1 MNLLTPTTIQELHDF
16 LMCLKPEVTLCPG
29 LTTPHIYRGGALLAL
44 VPTFST
50 TVGEL
55 LGQIQTIMTNGV
67 PDLRGRP
74 YRLDECSEVYV
85 AQQHHYGQVLTLGAL
100 LNSVDP
106 WIGIGEGFGR

>member
-29 LTTPHIYRGGALLAL
+29 LTTPHIYRGGGLLAL

-55 LGQIQTIMTNGV
+55 LGQINSAMTNGV
-67 PDLRGRP
+67 PAPRGRP
-74 YRLDECSEVYV
+74 FRFDDLSEVYV
-85 AQQHHYGQVLTLGAL
+85 AQQNHYGQVLTLGAL